1 MYLLPSLWGPF
12 SNPYSCIRSAVHVPL
27 VQRTCLPDFDFC
39 ALLWTVQRIAGLLSR
54 DPVILSAYEQ
64 DRDLHRGIV
73 AQVTGKAEDDITSE
87 ERKLGKALN
96 FGLLYGASAGTFQTR
111 ARVDYGLNISL
122 DEAQRF
128 KVIFDRTYSRLRWW
142 QLEQQREAETKGKI
156 ETVGGRLISFQNPPR
171 CYTDARNY
179 PIQAAADLQLLAI
192 QRTYARLVERNL
204 PAFLVNFVHDEL
216 VLEVRADLV
225 GEVPALVVDEMTTAF
240 LELFKPYNPELVARG
255 LVEVGA
261 GFNYTQ
267 AK

>member
-1 MYLLPSLWGPF
+1 
-12 SNPYSCIRSAVHVPL
+12 
-27 VQRTCLPDFDFC
+27 
-39 ALLWTVQRIAGLLSR
+39 
-54 DPVILSAYEQ
+54 
-64 DRDLHRGIV
+64 V
-73 AQVTGKAEDDITSE
+73 AQVTGKAEHEITSE

-96 FGLLYGASAGTFQTR
+96 FGLLYGAGAGTFRIR

-128 KVIFDRTYSRLRWW
+128 KAIFDQTYSRLRWW

-156 ETVGGRLISFQNPPR
+156 KTVGGRLVSFQNPAK

-179 PIQAAADLQLLAI
+179 PIQAAAADLQLLAL
-192 QRTYARLVERNL
+192 QRIYAELLERKL

-216 VLEVRADLV
+216 VLEVQEDLID
-225 GEVPALVVDEMTTAF
+225 EVSLLLIDEMTGAF
-240 LELFKPYNPELVARG
+240 LELFKGYNPESVAQG

-261 GFNYTQ
+261 GYNYAQ